1 MGGINEHS
9 MKTLEEICED
19 LIKIDEVSLMEILD
33 ISSED
38 IVERFKDIIENK
50 IEYFQAD
57 LEDQDDNV

>member
-1 MGGINEHS
+1 

-19 LIKIDEVSLMEILD
+19 LIKIDEISLMEILD

-57 LEDQDDNV
+57 LEDQDDNA